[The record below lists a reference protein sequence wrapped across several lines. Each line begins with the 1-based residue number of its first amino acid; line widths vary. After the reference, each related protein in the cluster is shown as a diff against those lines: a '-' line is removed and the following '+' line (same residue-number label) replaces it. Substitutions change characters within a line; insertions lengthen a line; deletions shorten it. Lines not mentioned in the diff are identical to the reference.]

1 MANNVQKGI
10 NIVLKIGETLLGG
23 QLGATL
29 IQSASSIDITNKIT
43 GEWQEVL
50 EGIKSWQITG
60 NGLYV
65 KNSITY
71 KMLQDA
77 FNTNTAIDV
86 EVMLDEH
93 RYVGKAILV
102 EFPLTAVYNGTYRY
116 NFRLLGDGALTISE

>member
-1 MANNVQKGI
+1 MASNTQKGI
-10 NIVLKIGETLLGG
+10 NIVLKIGETVLGG

-29 IQSASSIDITNKIT
+29 IQSATTIDITNKIT
-43 GEWQEVL
+43 GEWQEAL

-60 NGLYV
+60 NGLYI
-65 KNSITY
+65 KNHTTY
-71 KMLQDA
+71 NMLQEA
-77 FNTNTAIDV
+77 FSNNTAIDV

-93 RYVGKAILV
+93 RYVGKALLV

>member
-10 NIVLKIGETLLGG
+10 NIVLKLGETLLGG

-50 EGIKSWQITG
+50 EGIKSWQVTG